1 MQVSGKK
8 SIRDQMRT
16 KRHALSEAVVRAES
30 DRICTRVLALP
41 QLHEVSSVL
50 LYLPIQGEVD
60 TWPLC
65 RHFWTNG
72 LEVQLPKCRTN
83 EPGLMDIFIVTDNSQ
98 LGPGA
103 YGITEPL
110 PDKARPCPAPRPEIL
125 FIPAVAFDSQGYR
138 LGFGGGYYDRFL
150 SSSGCLGLTIGLA
163 YDFQILPS
171 LPVEPW
177 DCPVDII
184 ITPTRTIIPKEH
196 T

>member
-8 SIRDQMRT
+8 SIRDQIRT
-16 KRHALSEAVVRAES
+16 KRRALSKTAVRAES
-30 DRICTRVLALP
+30 DRICAHVLALP
-41 QLHEVSSVL
+41 ELHEASSVL

-65 RHFWTNG
+65 HHCWASG
-72 LEVQLPKCRTN
+72 LEVLLPRCRAN
-83 EPGLMDIFIVTDNSQ
+83 EPGLMDFFIVTDSSQ
-98 LGPGA
+98 LGPGT

-110 PDKARPCPAPRPEIL
+110 PNKARLCPAPKPEIL

-150 SSSGCLGLTIGLA
+150 ASSECLGLTIGLA
-163 YDFQILPS
+163 YDFQILPN

-177 DCPVDII
+177 DFPVDII